1 MRALSLWAVGLF
13 VVCVGMRNAAAVPLE
28 PRIESIPGGAGQ
40 PMEVHVFAPAAS
52 ASAPRAAIV
61 LFHGGGWI
69 VGDASWIHG
78 NARLLAEAGMVAVSV
93 DYRLSDP
100 ERREVTPFDAV
111 ADARAAIRW
120 VRREA
125 GRLGVDPER
134 VAAGGVSAGGHLAAA
149 AAAFDEPFG
158 DEVSARPDLLVL
170 WSPAVSVAGSG
181 WFRRLTG
188 GVAQAASLSPD
199 LHVRPGMPPAI
210 LLQGAED
217 TVTRAAGAER
227 FCARMRQSHVTCEL
241 HLYPGVGHLF
251 TRNLEQQEEPDY
263 SALDREID
271 AQADAEAVE
280 FLRGMGFIG
289 S

>member
-1 MRALSLWAVGLF
+1 MRAAHARILLVFVLF
-13 VVCVGMRNAAAVPLE
+13 VACVPARAMAAPG

-40 PMEVHVFAPAAS
+40 PMQVHVFAPR

-61 LFHGGGWI
+61 LFHGGGWAF
-69 VGDASWIHG
+69 GDASWIHG
-78 NARLLAEAGMVAVSV
+78 TARWLAEAGMVAVSV
-93 DYRLSDP
+93 EYRLSDP
-100 ERREVTPFDAV
+100 GGGGSTPFDAV

-120 VRREA
+120 VRQEA
-125 GRLGVDPER
+125 ARLGVDPGR
-134 VAAGGVSAGGHLAAA
+134 IAAGGVSAGAHLAAA
-149 AAAFDEPFG
+149 TAAFDEPFG
-158 DEVSARPDLLVL
+158 GEVSARPDLLVL

-181 WFRRLTG
+181 WFRRLAG

-199 LHVRPGMPPAI
+199 LHVHRDMPPAI

-241 HLYPGVGHLF
+241 HVYPGVGHLF
-251 TRNLEQQEEPDY
+251 TRNLTRQEDPDH
-263 SALDREID
+263 AAIDR
-271 AQADAEAVE
+271 AVGARADAEALE